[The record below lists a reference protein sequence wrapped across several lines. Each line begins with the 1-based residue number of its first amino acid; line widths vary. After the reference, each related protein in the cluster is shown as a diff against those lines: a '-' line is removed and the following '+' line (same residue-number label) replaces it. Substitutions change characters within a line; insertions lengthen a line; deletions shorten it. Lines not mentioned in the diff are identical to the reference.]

1 MTYWEAKLIVF
12 IFKLFFYIITRVIGI
27 KHLLFLCLTFI
38 PSRKLKSHKR
48 RFFRVVKNHYALFQ
62 MLTETMLWEIWCG
75 VYIPHAGFIYL
86 NLNRAEG

>member
-1 MTYWEAKLIVF
+1 MTYSGAKLI
-12 IFKLFFYIITRVIGI
+12 KLFFYINTRVIGI
-27 KHLLFLCLTFI
+27 KHLLFLCLPFI

-48 RFFRVVKNHYALFQ
+48 RFFHVVTNHYTLFQ
-62 MLTETMLWEIWCG
+62 ILTEIMLWEIWYS